1 MNGSAGKK
9 PRLTKNG
16 KTMTCRINNHVPLV
30 VPGLS
35 TNSGSRA
42 SSTSPSRDQF
52 STDLSEE
59 QREVAASKNGSGQS
73 TKCENQKKKKERR
86 SDADDRLQGLL
97 EWSEPFTDNLADT
110 EIYAPAQVSEDSD
123 SERVTKVTER
133 LRKQSIFKT
142 HWRSRTKSREV
153 W

>member
-1 MNGSAGKK
+1 MRK
-9 PRLTKNG
+9 P
-16 KTMTCRINNHVPLV
+16 
-30 VPGLS
+30 
-35 TNSGSRA
+35 
-42 SSTSPSRDQF
+42 
-52 STDLSEE
+52 
-59 QREVAASKNGSGQS
+59 
-73 TKCENQKKKKERR
+73 KKKKERR

-123 SERVTKVTER
+123 SERVTKVAER

-142 HWRSRTKSREV
+142 HWRSSTTSREV